1 MASKFEL
8 AETCYKHNDMVI
20 TISVCQFGQKS
31 FQTNTLNFK
40 IYMLYLFR
48 NKKFSHNNNV
58 KLVKCTR
65 SLQECMVWEY
75 CYTEIFQLD
84 RRRDVKNLWNAKEH
98 KSK

>member
-1 MASKFEL
+1 MDKNYGRIVTKIASKVEP
-8 AETCYKHNDMVI
+8 AETCYKHNNMVI

-65 SLQECMVWEY
+65 SLQECMV
-75 CYTEIFQLD
+75 
-84 RRRDVKNLWNAKEH
+84 
-98 KSK
+98 